1 MRSSTLTPVPHDGR
15 MDPSQPRFGGPTRRR
30 SFTPAQKL
38 EHLAAYEAALTQG
51 HGGAYL
57 RQQGLYSSQIT
68 EWRRLRDGGV
78 LAGKSAGAKVG
89 RPTAEQ
95 SEIARLRRQLDVAQ
109 RRPSRTEAALD
120 IMGKAHAL
128 LEDISESAPEQP
140 APKKR

>member
-1 MRSSTLTPVPHDGR
+1 MSSSTLTPVPHDGR

-57 RQQGLYSSQIT
+57 RHSVIWEEYSPC
-68 EWRRLRDGGV
+68 WRRLRDGGV

-95 SEIARLRRQLDVAQ
+95 AEIARLRRQLDLAQ
-109 RRPSRTEAALD
+109 RRLSRTC
-120 IMGKAHAL
+120 L
-128 LEDISESAPEQP
+128 LY
-140 APKKR
+140 